1 MIVAQEYELKQL
13 EYLQNERSYQSMDA
27 SISQLRNP
35 LSNTSSSLQGIKIN
49 KSKEDLQLFKTLIQS
64 FTQLKKAVNDYE
76 QLYILRATI
85 NGRLSFTQY
94 WQKEQQVQQ
103 GDLLLTVFPEKM
115 NPILQ
120 LLKHLF

>member
-1 MIVAQEYELKQL
+1 VIVAQEYELKQL

-27 SISQLRNP
+27 SISRLRNP

>member
-1 MIVAQEYELKQL
+1 VIVAQEYELKQL
-13 EYLQNERSYQSMDA
+13 EYAQNECSYQSIDA
-27 SISQLRNP
+27 SISQLRNQ
-35 LSNTSSSLQGIKIN
+35 LINTSSSLQGIKIN
-49 KSKEDLQLFKTLIQS
+49 KSKEEVQLFKTLIQS
-64 FTQLKKAVNDYE
+64 FTQLKKALNDYE

>member
-1 MIVAQEYELKQL
+1 VIVAQEYELKQL